1 MNVASPEGTRLLAA
15 MLAALLAALLAAML
29 AALLAATLAATAL
42 LVSHTGLSCYMFSQ
56 TVVFSNFQRDTE
68 AATPT
73 VLHSRSSR
81 L

>member
-1 MNVASPEGTRLLAA
+1 MLAA

-29 AALLAATLAATAL
+29 AAMLAATAL
-42 LVSHTGLSCYMFSQ
+42 LVSHTGLSCYMFAQ
-56 TVVFSNFQRDTE
+56 AQIVVFSNFQRDTE

-73 VLHSRSSR
+73 VMHSRSSR